1 MDFIKKGFG
10 TKTKEYDFLNKK
22 TESVDEVMISL
33 LFFFTI
39 LTFSQ
44 RSIALLNQQQIEE

>member
-33 LFFFTI
+33 LFFNI
-39 LTFSQ
+39 LTSFQ

>member
-33 LFFFTI
+33 LFLNI
-39 LTFSQ
+39 LTFFQ